1 MFDWVLNTRLEI
13 SMEIYEKSLIL
24 ILFLKDYYA

>member
-1 MFDWVLNTRLEI
+1 MFDWVLNMRLEI
-13 SMEIYEKSLIL
+13 SMEIYEKRLIL